1 MEKKQHYVRP
11 CVKVYQVQPQ
21 YLLSGSEERM
31 QWSGERP
38 GSAGPGEIDDNSTYD
53 SF

>member
-21 YLLSGSEERM
+21 YLLTGSEERI
-31 QWSGERP
+31 QWSGNRE
-38 GSAGPGEIDDNSTYD
+38 GTAGPGEIDDNSTFD